1 MLRTLLLVASV
12 LMCLPLA
19 PAGAQVAEGVVT
31 ASLLPGWRTARGTH
45 MAALH
50 LSLRDGWKTYWRA
63 PGEGGIPPQFDW
75 GGSQNARSVRI
86 HWPTPE
92 VFEANGMQSIG
103 YGGTL
108 VLPLEVATDDPG
120 APVVLTAEVSLGVCE
135 AVCVPVSLH
144 LSAELPP
151 GEARRD
157 RRILVAI
164 GDRPETG
171 PRRAR
176 AKCGAGWS
184 RLPTG
189 CGSGRRWCCRCLAT
203 GRSRFSSCRTGR
215 SGSAPRPPGARAS
228 GCLPAPRWCLPTPGP
243 LRSAGRM
250 CGSQCCRTGARSAS
264 GAARGRAEW
273 CSRHL
278 FLQTRAIK
286 GFHNPNAN
294 IQHKMDIFL
303 DLRDLRR
310 INEKLDRSQK
320 MEVPNGS
327 LRLWWPKPKEQRR

>member
-1 MLRTLLLVASV
+1 MTFQPEGRGYDTPVMLRTLLLVASV

-120 APVVLTAEVSLGVCE
+120 APVVLAAAISLGVCE
-135 AVCVPVSLH
+135 VVCVPVSLS

-157 RRILVAI
+157 RRILAAI

-171 PRRAR
+171 AEAGAREVRCRVEPIADGLRIRASMVLPVLGDREVAVFELPDRAIWISPSTTRRAGERLFASAEMVPPDARPFALSRSDVRITVLSDRR
-176 AKCGAGWS
+176 AVSIRGCAG
-184 RLPTG
+184 
-189 CGSGRRWCCRCLAT
+189 
-203 GRSRFSSCRTGR
+203 
-215 SGSAPRPPGARAS
+215 
-228 GCLPAPRWCLPTPGP
+228 
-243 LRSAGRM
+243 
-250 CGSQCCRTGARSAS
+250 
-264 GAARGRAEW
+264 
-273 CSRHL
+273 
-278 FLQTRAIK
+278 
-286 GFHNPNAN
+286 
-294 IQHKMDIFL
+294 
-303 DLRDLRR
+303 
-310 INEKLDRSQK
+310 
-320 MEVPNGS
+320 
-327 LRLWWPKPKEQRR
+327 